1 MISFKSFSQ
10 SVTESSSILLT
21 EPIARLVVKDLVQY
35 DGILAES
42 KLAQQRLLTL
52 NEKVSTLDLVIQNL
66 RDQLEVKN
74 SIIVQKDS
82 QILQYTEMSSKLEK
96 ALKRERRTKKLYQ
109 IGSAI
114 GVAAIL
120 LNTVGK

>member
-10 SVTESSSILLT
+10 TATESSKILLT
-21 EPIARLVVKDLVQY
+21 ETIARLVVKDLVQY

-42 KLAQQRLLTL
+42 RLAQQRLLTL
-52 NEKVSTLDLVIQNL
+52 NEKVTTLELVIQNL

-74 SIIVQKDS
+74 SIITQKDS
-82 QILQYTEMSSKLEK
+82 QLSTYSEMSSELEK

-109 IGSAI
+109 IGSAVGI
-114 GVAAIL
+114 AAIL
-120 LNTVGK
+120 LNVLGQ